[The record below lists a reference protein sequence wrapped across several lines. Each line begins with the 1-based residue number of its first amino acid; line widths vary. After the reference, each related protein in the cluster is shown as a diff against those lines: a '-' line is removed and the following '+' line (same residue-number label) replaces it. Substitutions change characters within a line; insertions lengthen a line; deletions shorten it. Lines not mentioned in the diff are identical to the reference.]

1 MTISSDNSR
10 RPRTTVSINSKLETS
25 LLGYV
30 AAAGAAGVALL
41 AVAQPAEAKVVYTPM
56 NNVPL
61 TSLTTIDLNGDG
73 VTDLNFVFLT
83 SGYGA
88 EQVVYAGAGGAIIV
102 GTLNNSYGPAP
113 LPWLTRIGFK
123 NKFAISNRFLAIT
136 GVDGCHGYCNKFGIW
151 QHQVDKY
158 LGFKFMIAGQPHF
171 GWMRLVV
178 QGALSGYATGYAYED
193 VPGQPIAAG
202 KTSGPVAAQ
211 SFAPALLPAEQSPTL
226 GMLAL
231 GKDGLALWRREEDTF
246 AS

>member
-41 AVAQPAEAKVVYTPM
+41 AVAQPAEAKIVYTPM

-136 GVDGCHGYCNKFGIW
+136 GVHGCHTYCHKFAIC
-151 QHQVDKY
+151 HHHLHKN
-158 LGFKFMIAGQPHF
+158 LRFNFLIPAQPPF
-171 GWMRLVV
+171 GSLR
-178 QGALSGYATGYAYED
+178 
-193 VPGQPIAAG
+193 
-202 KTSGPVAAQ
+202 
-211 SFAPALLPAEQSPTL
+211 
-226 GMLAL
+226 
-231 GKDGLALWRREEDTF
+231 
-246 AS
+246 

>member
-1 MTISSDNSR
+1 MTTSSDNSR
-10 RPRTTVSINSKLETS
+10 RPRTTVPINSKLETS
-25 LLGYV
+25 LLGYA

-41 AVAQPAEAKVVYTPM
+41 AAAQPAQAKIVYTPL

-61 TSLTTIDLNGDG
+61 TSLTAIDVNGDG
-73 VTDLNFVFLT
+73 VADLNFLFLE

-88 EQVVYAGAGGAIIV
+88 EQVAYAGAGGAIV
-102 GTLNNSYGPAP
+102 VATVNNSYGPAP
-113 LPWLTRIGFK
+113 LPWLARIGFK
-123 NKFAISNRFLAIT
+123 DKFAPSNRYLAIT
-136 GVDGCHGYCNKFGIW
+136 GVDGCHSYCHKFGVW

-158 LGFKFMIAGQPHF
+158 LGFKFLIAGQPHF
-171 GWMRLVV
+171 GWIRLIV

-193 VPGQPIAAG
+193 VPLQPIAAG

-211 SFAPALLPAEQSPTL
+211 SFAPALFPAEQAPTL

-231 GKDGLALWRREEDTF
+231 GKDGLALWRREEDAL